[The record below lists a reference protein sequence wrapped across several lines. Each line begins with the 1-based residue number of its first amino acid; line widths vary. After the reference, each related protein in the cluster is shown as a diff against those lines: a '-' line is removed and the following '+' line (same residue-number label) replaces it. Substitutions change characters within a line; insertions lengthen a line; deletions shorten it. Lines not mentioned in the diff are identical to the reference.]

1 MPQCLYPSAPHGRRT
16 LAPAAACRG
25 RRSAA
30 RAGLPQTPVLLLTG
44 PSWPSEARA
53 IRHRTPGRCA
63 AASYSRWETR
73 VSGTAYNPKRVE
85 SWVIF
90 VYDPMV
96 STGVSLVEKQNRS
109 GS

>member
-1 MPQCLYPSAPHGRRT
+1 
-16 LAPAAACRG
+16 
-25 RRSAA
+25 
-30 RAGLPQTPVLLLTG
+30 VLLLTG

-109 GS
+109 GSLGTGRFAGFFKNRSVHPVFTGSIAWTVF